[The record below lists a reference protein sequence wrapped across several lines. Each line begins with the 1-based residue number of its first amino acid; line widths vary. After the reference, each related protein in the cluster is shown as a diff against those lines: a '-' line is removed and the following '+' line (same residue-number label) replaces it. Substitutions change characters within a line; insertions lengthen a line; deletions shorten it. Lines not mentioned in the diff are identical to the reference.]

1 MPNYT
6 CKRCGY
12 VSNIKT
18 HLRNHLSRKHP
29 CSNLFKGPSVLICL
43 SELSSEKT
51 LHSLKNTEKCKNI
64 TENSLK
70 IPDDSLKNTEEIQC
84 KNVCSFC
91 GKVFSRKDNMIIH
104 IRDSCTKKTL
114 YYSASEVSEILKDR
128 DQEMKDK
135 DRRLRD
141 NDILMTEMRKQIEVL
156 LTKVGNTN
164 ISINVLNGFGKEDTS
179 YITGDYVRELIGKGP
194 YQCIP
199 NLIKS
204 IHFNPDHQENH
215 NIKIPNR
222 NKNIAQIYNGT
233 NWELANKQDTLS
245 NMSDKAYNM
254 INEHYDDGSNKYM
267 DGFKERLDDKNIET
281 TKKIQKDVELTVLN
295 SQEIIK

>member
-1 MPNYT
+1 MPNYS

-12 VSNIKT
+12 ISNIKT
-18 HLRNHLSRKHP
+18 HLRNHLNRKHP
-29 CSNLFKGPSVLICL
+29 CINILNGPSILICL
-43 SELSSEKT
+43 SELNSIKT
-51 LHSLKNTEKCKNI
+51 IQTLKNTEKCSNI

-70 IPDDSLKNTEEIQC
+70 NPDNSLKNTEENQC
-84 KNVCSFC
+84 KNICRFC
-91 GKVFSRKDNMIIH
+91 GKGFSRKDNMIIH
-104 IRDSCTKKTL
+104 MKEYCKKKNL
-114 YYSASEVSEILKDR
+114 YYSASEVSKILKDR
-128 DQEMKDK
+128 DKEMEDK

-141 NDILMTEMRKQIEVL
+141 NDILMKEMRKQIEVL

-254 INEHYDDGSNKYM
+254 INEHYEEGSNKYM